1 MTEFLLIGERLNT
14 HRPAFAAKVAERDA
28 NAVILELE
36 KQIAAGV
43 THVDLNAANG
53 GLERETADIDWLLD
67 VLLPALEA
75 NIGLV
80 LDSPHP
86 AIFARA
92 LQRIGRRAGTI
103 LNGITA
109 NTASHAEVLR
119 LAQTY
124 GAGVIAVLT
133 DGSSEARSAEE
144 RLALAVRLH
153 NIFRD
158 AGISEERQ
166 FYDPQLL
173 PAAFDAQQPGASL
186 ECVRQLRARWPRSH
200 AVAGISNVSFNMPNR
215 ALLNRAYLSMLLA
228 AGADAAICDP
238 CDAQLAETLV
248 AARALL
254 GQDAFLA
261 TYIEK
266 NAK

>member
-1 MTEFLLIGERLNT
+1 MTDFLLIGERLNT
-14 HRPAFAAKVAERDA
+14 HRPSFAAQVANRDA
-28 NAVILELE
+28 DAVIRELE
-36 KQIAAGV
+36 KQIAAGA

-75 NIGLV
+75 NVGLV

-86 AIFARA
+86 EIFARA
-92 LQRIGRRAGTI
+92 LQRIGRRPGTI

-109 NTASHAEVLR
+109 NTATHADVLR

-124 GAGVIAVLT
+124 GAGVIAILT
-133 DGSSEARSAEE
+133 DGSSAARSAEE
-144 RLALAVRLH
+144 RLVMATQLH
-153 NIFRD
+153 ATLSD
-158 AGISEERQ
+158 AGISEDRQ

-173 PAAFDAQQPGASL
+173 PAAFDTLQPAAAL
-186 ECVRQLRARWPRSH
+186 ECVRQLRARWPRAH
-200 AVAGISNVSFNMPNR
+200 AVAGVSNVSFNMPNR
-215 ALLNRAYLSMLLA
+215 ALLNRAYLSMLIA
-228 AGADAAICDP
+228 AGADAVICDP
-238 CDAQLAETLV
+238 CDGALAETLI
-248 AARALL
+248 ASRALA
-254 GQDAFLA
+254 GQDEFLA